1 MYSCV
6 LTASTIKRISINQSI
21 NQDIFEIL
29 VLLALLLCFICS
41 ICNFSVVQLSFY
53 LPVVQLFY
61 LVSLSHMYI
70 ICAFIAII
78 IIISSFIIEV
88 AL

>member
-1 MYSCV
+1 MTYNV
-6 LTASTIKRISINQSI
+6 FKKVKVKASHTRHR
-21 NQDIFEIL
+21 
-29 VLLALLLCFICS
+29 ALGPELICFICS
-41 ICNFSVVQLSFY
+41 ICNFSIVQLSFY